1 MKEEVRL
8 QNSSLEKL
16 RLELINVL
24 MEAHC
29 EANIAKNLQK
39 EVEVKAKQL
48 RGILERLVK
57 RHRHTRSGFP
67 DLTMW
72 NPDKKTLKVRIRA
85 V

>member
-1 MKEEVRL
+1 MPKSTQSFPFNKGKDMAQMKEEVRL

-39 EVEVKAKQL
+39 EVEVKAQL
-48 RGILERLVK
+48 EALEKL
-57 RHRHTRSGFP
+57 
-67 DLTMW
+67 
-72 NPDKKTLKVRIRA
+72 IRK
-85 V
+85 

>member
-1 MKEEVRL
+1 MAQMKEEVRL

-39 EVEVKAKQL
+39 EVEVKAQL
-48 RGILERLVK
+48 EALEKL
-57 RHRHTRSGFP
+57 
-67 DLTMW
+67 
-72 NPDKKTLKVRIRA
+72 IRK
-85 V
+85 